1 MRVLVSGGAGFIGS
15 HLVHACLEAGEQ
27 VRVLDDLSSGHRENL
42 AAVSGDVELV
52 EASVVD
58 PDAVCRAAAG
68 CEVVYHLAAVA
79 SVPRSVEDPVGTH
92 AVNATGTLHALEA
105 ARRAGARFVL
115 ASSAA
120 VYGDEPSLPASEDLE
135 PRPRSPYAIH
145 KLVGELYCRRYGELW
160 DVQAVALRN
169 FNVFGPRQD
178 PASMYAGVI
187 PLFATAVARG
197 CAPRIFGDGKQT
209 RDFVYVADVVAA
221 FRAAAR
227 AGPEAAG
234 LVLNVGRGE
243 RTSLLE
249 LLSAIARVLDRPL
262 PEPVFEASRAGDVR
276 HSQADVQRAS
286 RVLDWH
292 ASRSLEEGLVDT
304 VQFYLEGAA

>member
-15 HLVHACLEAGEQ
+15 HLVHACLEAGEE
-27 VRVLDDLSSGHRENL
+27 VRVLDDLSSGRRENL
-42 AAVSGDVELV
+42 VAVSGDVELI

-58 PDAVCRAAAG
+58 PDAVRRAATG
-68 CEVVYHLAAVA
+68 CEVLYHLAAVA
-79 SVPRSVEDPVGTH
+79 SVSLSLEDPVGTH

-105 ARRAGARFVL
+105 AHRAGARFVL

-135 PRPRSPYAIH
+135 PRPRSPYAVQ

-160 DVQAVALRN
+160 DVQAIALRN

-187 PLFATAVARG
+187 PRFATAVARG
-197 CAPRIFGDGKQT
+197 RAPRIFGDGKQT

-221 FRAAAR
+221 FRAAAH

-249 LLSAIARVLDRPL
+249 LLSAIARVLERPL
-262 PEPVFEASRAGDVR
+262 PEPVFEASRPGDVR
-276 HSQADVQRAS
+276 HSQADVQRAA
-286 RVLDWH
+286 RVLDWQ
-292 ASRSLEEGLVDT
+292 ASRSLEQGLLET
-304 VQFYLEGAA
+304 VQFYLDAA